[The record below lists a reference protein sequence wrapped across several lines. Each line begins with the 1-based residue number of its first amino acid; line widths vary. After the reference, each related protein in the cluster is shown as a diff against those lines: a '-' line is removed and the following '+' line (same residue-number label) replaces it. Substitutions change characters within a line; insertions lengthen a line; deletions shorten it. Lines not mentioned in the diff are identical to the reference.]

1 MARRFQSEFRSGG
14 ESYRAQLKTELTR
27 TLRQA
32 EKKVGQAKRPQTIR
46 KWKGKAAAARRQ
58 LRKIEARDTF
68 RDSLTTP
75 ERREK
80 FNKLSQAKQDLLLV
94 KIAEGI
100 SPADPDP
107 FAGLPSRNDMYTLYY
122 ANRRGQRLRPMPE
135 AAE

>member
-32 EKKVGQAKRPQTIR
+32 EKKVGQA

>member
-1 MARRFQSEFRSGG
+1 MARPHSEYRSGG
-14 ESYRAQLKTELTR
+14 PSRAAERKTELTR

-32 EKKVGQAKRPQTIR
+32 ERKAGQAQRPQTIR
-46 KWKGKAAAARRQ
+46 KWKRKAANAQRQ

-68 RDSLTTP
+68 RGSLTTP
-75 ERREK
+75 EQREK
-80 FNKLSQAKQDLLLV
+80 FNKMSQAKQDLLLV

-107 FAGLPSRNDMYTLYY
+107 FAGLQSRSDMYTLYY
-122 ANRRGQRLRPMPE
+122 ANRRGQRLRPE